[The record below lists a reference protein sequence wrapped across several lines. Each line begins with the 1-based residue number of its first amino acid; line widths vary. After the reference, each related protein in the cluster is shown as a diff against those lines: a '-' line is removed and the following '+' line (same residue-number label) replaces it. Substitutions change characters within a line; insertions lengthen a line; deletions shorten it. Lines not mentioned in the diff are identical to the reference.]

1 SGELPARDAR
11 DWLTGRPAGPSLAAA
26 WAARGRTVRHIR
38 THHAPAAVRAAMLA
52 VARATAV
59 GAVIAV
65 SHAAA
70 APYAPLRGRL
80 HVIPNGV
87 DLAVAQAARAA
98 PRLRREHHIASDSF
112 LVGAAGRLVAHK
124 GLAVLPRAAAM
135 LRQTRFAIL
144 GGNPR
149 HEAGDALA
157 TLRAT
162 MPADTIFTG
171 WLAEPEPYVA
181 DLDVLV

>member
-38 THHAPAAVRAAMLA
+38 THHAPAAGRAGMLA

-59 GAVIAV
+59 SAVIAV

-80 HVIPNGV
+80 HIIPNGV
-87 DLAVAQAARAA
+87 DLAIAQAAPAA
-98 PRLRREHHIASDSF
+98 PRLRREHHIRSDSL
-112 LVGAAGRLVAHK
+112 LVEAARRLVTHK
-124 GLAVLPRAAAM
+124 RLRPPARAP
-135 LRQTRFAIL
+135 AI
-144 GGNPR
+144 P
-149 HEAGDALA
+149 
-157 TLRAT
+157 
-162 MPADTIFTG
+162 
-171 WLAEPEPYVA
+171 
-181 DLDVLV
+181 